1 MEDCVKV
8 ALICSE
14 KSSNARKA
22 SRECMM
28 YFHSLMLKRRIE
40 EFKEGPIHEEAVL
53 TELSEKRANFF
64 IKSINKSMN
73 LKFD

>member
-1 MEDCVKV
+1 
-8 ALICSE
+8 
-14 KSSNARKA
+14 
-22 SRECMM
+22 MM